1 MKAVNENRIL
11 NSMVSAIVHKSI
23 EKTQKF
29 NYFWVSKWVCLQYAK
44 AFSGFSA
51 SGLLNDCEP
60 PPPMLKHARAA

>member
-1 MKAVNENRIL
+1 MKAVKENRIL

-29 NYFWVSKWVCLQYAK
+29 NYFWVSKWVRLQYAK

-51 SGLLNDCEP
+51 SELLNGCEP
-60 PPPMLKHARAA
+60 PPPMPKHAQAV

>member
-1 MKAVNENRIL
+1 MKAVSENRIFKT
-11 NSMVSAIVHKSI
+11 MDSAIVHKSI

-51 SGLLNDCEP
+51 
-60 PPPMLKHARAA
+60 

>member
-29 NYFWVSKWVCLQYAK
+29 IYFWVFKWGCLQYAK
-44 AFSGFSA
+44 AFAGFSA
-51 SGLLNDCEP
+51 
-60 PPPMLKHARAA
+60 